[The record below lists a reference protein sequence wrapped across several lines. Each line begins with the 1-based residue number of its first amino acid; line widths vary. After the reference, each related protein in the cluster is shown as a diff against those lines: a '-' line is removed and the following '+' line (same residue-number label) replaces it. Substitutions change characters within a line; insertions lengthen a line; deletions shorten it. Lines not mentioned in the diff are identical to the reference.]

1 MNIYSW
7 ELQKNIEAILY
18 SWSFSFHGVLS
29 LWGYFNVSFA
39 DLVAHFKPINFLLKK
54 KKKTLPVCLYI
65 HFPDKDSHKIAS
77 NLVNPLLETQQN

>member
-18 SWSFSFHGVLS
+18 SLEIFLPWGPFSVGH
-29 LWGYFNVSFA
+29 FNVSFA

-54 KKKTLPVCLYI
+54 PLPVCLYI
-65 HFPDKDSHKIAS
+65 HCPDKDSHKTAS
-77 NLVNPLLETQQN
+77 NLLNPSAETKSISG